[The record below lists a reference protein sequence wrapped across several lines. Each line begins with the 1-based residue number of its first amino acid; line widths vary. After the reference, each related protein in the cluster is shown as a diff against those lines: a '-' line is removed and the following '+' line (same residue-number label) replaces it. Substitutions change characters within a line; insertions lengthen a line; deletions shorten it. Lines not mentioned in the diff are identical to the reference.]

1 MRIFVTGAVGFIGFH
16 LCRRLLDDGHVVD
29 GYDGLTLFYDQGLKA
44 GRRALLD
51 GRNGFRLHVGM
62 LEDEAALAAALAISA
77 PEVVIHLA
85 AQAGVRYSLKDPRA
99 YVQSNIVGTFNLLEA
114 LRAKSPRHLL
124 LASTSSLYGMSK
136 HIPFVEHQQTDQP
149 LTLYAASKKATEVM
163 AHANAHLW
171 HVPTTI
177 VRFFTVYGPWGR
189 PDMAPLKFV
198 DAIEAGRPID
208 VYNNGN
214 MKRDFTYIDDLVEC
228 IVRLIDCVPQPGEGA
243 TDEPALSPIAPFRIV
258 NIGRGEPVD
267 LLDFIKEI
275 ERKLGKRALRNYLP
289 MQKGDLPV
297 TFANCDLLKRLT
309 GYRPQTS
316 TRDGIAALVDWYR
329 AYPSLDYAGIES
341 AERPNVSR
349 VNPSGH
355 LR

>member
-1 MRIFVTGAVGFIGFH
+1 
-16 LCRRLLDDGHVVD
+16 
-29 GYDGLTLFYDQGLKA
+29 
-44 GRRALLD
+44 
-51 GRNGFRLHVGM
+51 
-62 LEDEAALAAALAISA
+62 
-77 PEVVIHLA
+77 
-85 AQAGVRYSLKDPRA
+85 
-99 YVQSNIVGTFNLLEA
+99 
-114 LRAKSPRHLL
+114 
-124 LASTSSLYGMSK
+124 
-136 HIPFVEHQQTDQP
+136 
-149 LTLYAASKKATEVM
+149 
-163 AHANAHLW
+163 
-171 HVPTTI
+171 
-177 VRFFTVYGPWGR
+177 
-189 PDMAPLKFV
+189 
-198 DAIEAGRPID
+198 
-208 VYNNGN
+208 